1 MAHFEQEHHLEMA
14 RRDQLLRS
22 RLLQAGISQYVASG
36 TESIYYLSGISYEPL
51 ERPFFLLL
59 DAASGKRKLLVPQLE
74 HAHLKQA
81 WGVSEDDVHSY
92 REYPAPAGQRWED
105 ALIPLLNDR
114 FAFDPAAPLHLAQF
128 MQSVGGRADD
138 ALERIRMVKS
148 PWEIAKLARAG
159 RYAAEGVNQLLRGV
173 YDGVSVAEGFATGQ
187 QLLRRIIRDEPA
199 FDPLCTRVLLA
210 PWPAPL
216 SAQPHAI
223 PQLSQRLKNGPHV
236 VISVVR
242 LDGYTAECERT
253 FFTRPP
259 TASQRERFQLMSE
272 ARRLAMSM
280 LRPGAACAEIDE
292 KVNDFLRDE
301 SFGDWRLRLHRCGH
315 GLGLGNHEA
324 PWLAQGSEDVLQAGM
339 VVSIEPGIYLADEGG
354 YRHSDTLAIT
364 DDGWSNL
371 TGQAEVELDAL
382 IIAAAKPTQRMKGY
396 FIRKLVAA

>member
-1 MAHFEQEHHLEMA
+1 MARFEQARQQDME
-14 RRDQLLRS
+14 RRDRLLRQ
-22 RLLQAGISQYVASG
+22 RLQEAGIRQYVASG
-36 TESIYYLSGISYEPL
+36 AESIYYLSGISYEPL

-59 DAASGKRKLLVPQLE
+59 DVDSGRRRLLVPQLE

-81 WGVSEDDVHSY
+81 WGVAADDVGSY
-92 REYPAPAGQRWED
+92 REYPAPSGERWQD
-105 ALIPLLNDR
+105 KLSPLLQPG
-114 FAFDPAAPLHLAQF
+114 FAFDPSAALPLAEFLQQA
-128 MQSVGGRADD
+128 GGHADD
-138 ALERIRMVKS
+138 ALDHVRMIKS

-159 RYAAEGVNQLLRGV
+159 AYAAEGVNRLLGGA
-173 YDGVSVAEGFATGQ
+173 YDGASVAEGFAAGQ
-187 QLLRRIIRDEPA
+187 QLLRRIIRDEPD

-223 PQLSQRLKNGPHV
+223 PQLSQRLNGGPHV

-259 TASQRERFQLMSE
+259 GAEQRERFAAMSR
-272 ARRLAMSM
+272 ARQLAMSM
-280 LRPGAACAEIDE
+280 LRPGVACAEIDGA
-292 KVNDFLRDE
+292 VNDFLGGQ

-324 PWLAQGSEDVLQAGM
+324 PWLAQGSADVLRAGM
-339 VVSIEPGIYLADEGG
+339 VVSIEPGIYLDGEGG

-364 DDGWSNL
+364 DDGWRNL
-371 TGQAEVELDAL
+371 TGEAGVDLESLVVDDMRPMA
-382 IIAAAKPTQRMKGY
+382 RMKGY
-396 FIRKLVAA
+396 FIRKSVAA